1 MIKKTTL
8 ALAAA
13 LVLAT
18 SSFALALPGLDGD
31 NNPVPGASHYYAS
44 QPAGHPGR

>member
-1 MIKKTTL
+1 MIRKTTM

-18 SSFALALPGLDGD
+18 SSLALALPGLDGD
-31 NNPVPGASHYYAS
+31 NNPVPGATEYYAS